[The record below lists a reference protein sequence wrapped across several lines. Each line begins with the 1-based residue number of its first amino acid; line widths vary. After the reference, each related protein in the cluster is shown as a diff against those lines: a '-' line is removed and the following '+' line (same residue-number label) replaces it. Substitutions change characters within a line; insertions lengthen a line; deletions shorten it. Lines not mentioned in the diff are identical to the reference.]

1 MAEIASILA
10 NRSDSARLRLL
21 ASQGNR
27 AANDEVLAQFEALF
41 LQQMLKSMRAASPGS
56 GLLRSQQTAFYWHMY
71 DQHMA
76 SELAAR
82 QALGIAA
89 MINKQLGTGSVRPK
103 PPAPIPAPVANGDR
117 LNSNIINSKKLNS
130 NKINNNKINSNNIN
144 SNNINSNNINSNNIN
159 SNNINSDRFSD
170 AQTRAADSIRPLH
183 AGQTGAGKFISADI
197 ASSDIDN
204 SDIGKPEAALTRAQF
219 FAPQS
224 PQEFVALAYPYAH
237 QPAEKLAVNAKVLVA
252 IAALETGWGRH
263 LPADKDGSSN
273 NYFGIKAD
281 PRWPGKKVA
290 SQTLEF
296 RHGIFNSLQQTFR
309 AYATL
314 KDSFNDFADFILS
327 NQRYQKAL
335 AFTHDTQRFL
345 QAMQQAGYATDPAYA
360 DKILKILDHSAF
372 ANIRR

>member
-56 GLLRSQQTAFYWHMY
+56 GLLRSQQTAFYRHMY

-89 MINKQLGTGSVRPK
+89 MINKQLGAGSVQPK
-103 PPAPIPAPVANGDR
+103 PPAPIPAPVTNGDR
-117 LNSNIINSKKLNS
+117 LNSNILNSK
-130 NKINNNKINSNNIN
+130 KINNNKIKSNKINNNNIN
-144 SNNINSNNINSNNIN
+144 SNNINSN
-159 SNNINSDRFSD
+159 RFSN
-170 AQTRAADSIRPLH
+170 AQTRAADSVRPLH
-183 AGQTGAGKFISADI
+183 AGQTGAGKFIPADI
-197 ASSDIDN
+197 AG
-204 SDIGKPEAALTRAQF
+204 SDIGKPEATLTRTQF

-237 QPAEKLAVNAKVLVA
+237 QPAKKLAVNAKVLVA

-263 LPADKDGSSN
+263 LPADKAGSSN

-281 PRWPGKKVA
+281 PRWLGKKVTG
-290 SQTLEF
+290 QTLEF

-335 AFTHDTQRFL
+335 AFAHDTQRFL

-372 ANIRR
+372 ANISR

>member
-1 MAEIASILA
+1 
-10 NRSDSARLRLL
+10 
-21 ASQGNR
+21 
-27 AANDEVLAQFEALF
+27 
-41 LQQMLKSMRAASPGS
+41 MR
-56 GLLRSQQTAFYWHMY
+56 T
-71 DQHMA
+71 
-76 SELAAR
+76 
-82 QALGIAA
+82 
-89 MINKQLGTGSVRPK
+89 
-103 PPAPIPAPVANGDR
+103 
-117 LNSNIINSKKLNS
+117 
-130 NKINNNKINSNNIN
+130 
-144 SNNINSNNINSNNIN
+144 
-159 SNNINSDRFSD
+159 
-170 AQTRAADSIRPLH
+170 
-183 AGQTGAGKFISADI
+183 
-197 ASSDIDN
+197 
-204 SDIGKPEAALTRAQF
+204 QF

-237 QPAEKLAVNAKVLVA
+237 QPAKKLAVNAKVLVA

-263 LPADKDGSSN
+263 LPADKAGSSN

-290 SQTLEF
+290 GQTLEF

-335 AFTHDTQRFL
+335 AFAHDTQKFL

-372 ANIRR
+372 ANISR

>member
-10 NRSDSARLRLL
+10 SHSDSARLRLL
-21 ASQGNR
+21 ASQSNR
-27 AANDEVLAQFEALF
+27 AANDAVLAQFEALF

-56 GLLRSQQTAFYWHMY
+56 GLLRSQQTAFYRHMY

-89 MINKQLGTGSVRPK
+89 MINKQLGADSVRPK
-103 PPAPIPAPVANGDR
+103 PSAPMSAPVANSDR
-117 LNSNIINSKKLNS
+117 LNSNIFNSNILNSRKLNS
-130 NKINNNKINSNNIN
+130 DKINSDKINNSNIN
-144 SNNINSNNINSNNIN
+144 SNNTN
-159 SNNINSDRFSD
+159 SNNINSDRFSN
-170 AQTRAADSIRPLH
+170 AQTRTADSVRPLH
-183 AGQTGAGKFISADI
+183 AGQTGAGKFIPADI
-197 ASSDIDN
+197 ASSDI
-204 SDIGKPEAALTRAQF
+204 GKPEAMLARAQF

-237 QPAEKLAVNAKVLVA
+237 QPAKKLAVNAKVLVA

-263 LPADKDGSSN
+263 LPADKAGSSN

-281 PRWPGKKVA
+281 SRWPGKKVA

-335 AFTHDTQRFL
+335 AFAHDTQRFL

-372 ANIRR
+372 ANISR